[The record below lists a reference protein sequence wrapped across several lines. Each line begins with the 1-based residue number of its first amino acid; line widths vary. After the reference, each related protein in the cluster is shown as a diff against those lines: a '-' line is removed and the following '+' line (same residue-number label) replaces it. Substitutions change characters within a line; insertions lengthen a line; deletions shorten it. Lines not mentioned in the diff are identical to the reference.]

1 MLAFYQGIPSDTAEC
16 SSKMEMVQACVQLGT
31 AREKL
36 EGRMASVDPTTQ
48 LGTYPFLSIPQTC
61 SETSLSAGQ
70 SAKHWKIGERGK
82 TGKD

>member
-1 MLAFYQGIPSDTAEC
+1 MFLKDGNGAGLCA
-16 SSKMEMVQACVQLGT
+16 VGT

-61 SETSLSAGQ
+61 SKTSLSAGQ